1 MLHPALAPYRVDLFN
16 ALSARCDLRLA
27 LLSGQVGNQ
36 AFDQDRLRGL
46 LREPPVYL
54 TRGVEVAGRTFRLG
68 LRREIQAFRPDV
80 VVTSEFGQA
89 TLAAAACRRLG
100 GAFAHVVATEDNP
113 SSVRAETRLHRLG
126 RRALLPLT
134 DAVLTYSEEA
144 CDLYRRD
151 FGARQPVVASPLVQD
166 EGVLRARLAAA
177 EPAAREALG
186 RHRLAGT
193 RVLLYVG
200 RLAPEK
206 RVDRLVEAVGRLG
219 VARPEVRL
227 ALVGDG
233 PERPR
238 LTALAAAAAPG
249 KVIFAGRLE
258 GEALAAWYR
267 LGAVFALTSAYEPF
281 GAVVN
286 EALLAGLPVVVSDRA
301 GSRGLVA
308 AGRHGAVVDAGQ
320 PEALD
325 AALRDWLDREPV
337 LGPWAP
343 GAPRPSRMV
352 TTFAAAV
359 EGWLGAFAAARAHRW
374 PGQAGQ
380 PGAAGPQGPEGSAG
394 SC

>member
-1 MLHPALAPYRVDLFN
+1 MLHPALAPYRVDLWN
-16 ALSARCDLRLA
+16 ALSRRCALRLA
-27 LLSGQVGNQ
+27 LLSRQVGNQ
-36 AFDQDRLRGL
+36 AFDQDRLRAL
-46 LREPPVYL
+46 LREPPIYL

-68 LRREIQAFRPDV
+68 LAREIRAHRPDV

-113 SSVRAETRLHRLG
+113 ASVQAETRLHRLG
-126 RRALLPLT
+126 RRALLPLA

-144 CDLYRRD
+144 SDLYRRA

-177 EPAAREALG
+177 EGAAREILA
-186 RHRLAGT
+186 RHRLVGT

-219 VARPEVRL
+219 AARPELRL

-233 PERPR
+233 PERAR
-238 LTALAAAAAPG
+238 LTALASAAAPG
-249 KVIFAGRLE
+249 KVIFAGRQE

-267 LGAVFALTSAYEPF
+267 LGAVFALASAYEPF

-286 EALLAGLPVVVSDRA
+286 EALLGGLPVVVSDRA
-301 GSRGLVA
+301 GSRGLVTP
-308 AGRHGAVVDAGQ
+308 GRHGEVVDAAR

-325 AALRDWLDREPV
+325 AALLTWLEREPV
-337 LGPWAP
+337 LGPGAP

-352 TTFAAAV
+352 TTFEAAV
-359 EGWLGAFAAARAHRW
+359 EGWVGAFGAALAHRW
-374 PGQAGQ
+374 PGRAGSA
-380 PGAAGPQGPEGSAG
+380 GAGPRDPEGSAG
-394 SC
+394 AC